1 GARKGVQRLVKG
13 MREVGVKA
21 GGHARQL
28 TVKTADGADELRQFV
43 RAQDNKRHKQHDR
56 QLLAAE
62 VEHTT
67 SLNSDGR
74 PLAAATHR
82 PLVEAWQGDFAASAL
97 LPPGPDPAGAV
108 TTPTAPNPNPRSPLF
123 QGRAGRH
130 ALCGTGTTESHRF
143 SRPQPRLRV
152 RRHRG
157 AFRARPAQR
166 AATRP

>member
-1 GARKGVQRLVKG
+1 V
-13 MREVGVKA
+13 
-21 GGHARQL
+21 
-28 TVKTADGADELRQFV
+28 TVKTADGADELRQLV

-97 LPPGPDPAGAV
+97 LPPGPDPPGAV
-108 TTPTAPNPNPRSPLF
+108 TTPTARIPTRAPRSFRVEPVDTPCVAPERRKATGSAALNLGYEFGGIGVHFAHDPL
-123 QGRAGRH
+123 
-130 ALCGTGTTESHRF
+130 SV
-143 SRPQPRLRV
+143 PQPD
-152 RRHRG
+152 HDHFEG
-157 AFRARPAQR
+157 ASLLQA
-166 AATRP
+166 